1 MDMDSLPIW
10 VFFFGTILVV
20 MASAEAGVRLGQWSL
35 QRVDHEKESSASG
48 VSGAILGLTAFMLA
62 FTFGIVAQRFDAR
75 KALVR
80 DDADAVRTA
89 WLRADLLPEP
99 DRTESRRLIG
109 RYLDVR
115 LAFVQGRDA
124 APERVRSTRAETE
137 RIQRRLWEIA
147 RVNALRD
154 LNSDIGALYVESLN
168 TLYDV
173 DAQRMAIGLQTR
185 VPFGVWAL
193 LLALMVLGMVS
204 IGYFTG
210 IAGSRRSKA
219 MPILAIAFAAVV
231 LVIGKLDRPSEA
243 KVTQQP
249 LIDLQTFIR
258 GGGDAGGP

>member
-1 MDMDSLPIW
+1 MSMDSIPIW
-10 VFFFGTILVV
+10 GFFFGTILVV
-20 MASAEAGVRLGQWSL
+20 MASAEAGVRLGLWSL
-35 QRVDHEKESSASG
+35 QRADHEKESSASG

-75 KALVR
+75 KELVR
-80 DDADAVRTA
+80 DDASAIRGA
-89 WLRADLLPEP
+89 YLRADFLPEP
-99 DRTESRRLIG
+99 ERTEARRLTA

-115 LAFVQGRDA
+115 LSFVQGASMDPAHLRDA
-124 APERVRSTRAETE
+124 RAETQ
-137 RIQRRLWEIA
+137 RIQRRLWELA
-147 RVNALRD
+147 RANAARD
-154 LNSDIGALYVESLN
+154 MNSDIGALYVEALN

-173 DAQRMAIGLQTR
+173 DAQRMAIGLQAR

-231 LVIGKLDRPSEA
+231 LVIAKLDRPSEA
-243 KVTQQP
+243 TVTQQP

-258 GGGDAGGP
+258 GSAR

>member
-1 MDMDSLPIW
+1 MSMDSIPIW
-10 VFFFGTILVV
+10 AFFFGTIVV
-20 MASAEAGVRLGQWSL
+20 IMASAEAGVRLGQWSL
-35 QRVDHEKESSASG
+35 SRADHEKESSASG

-80 DDADAVRTA
+80 DDASAIRTA

-115 LAFVQGRDA
+115 LAYVRAGNLS
-124 APERVRSTRAETE
+124 PEQLRNARGETD

-173 DAQRMAIGLQTR
+173 DAQRVAVGLQAR

-193 LLALMVLGMVS
+193 LFALMVLGMLS

-243 KVTQQP
+243 TVTQQP

-258 GGGDAGGP
+258 GPGGP